1 MKRKVQRH
9 QTLIISY
16 LIAVVLFAAISVYKP
31 GFASIDHIRVLCSE
45 AAIIGIVAIGQ
56 TFVIITGGIDLS
68 VAWMVGIAAI
78 MVTNTTGS
86 LDENLIWAVPFI
98 LILTTLFGVVNGC
111 CIAYLNMPPIVMT
124 LGMNTVLQGGLVAVT
139 QGAPGGAAP
148 ALIKKMGQGSLGG
161 MPYLILIWIL
171 LAAAVTLLL
180 FKMRYGRE
188 LFAVGNNATVAAYS
202 GISVRKVTLAA
213 YAVSGLTAG
222 IAGMLLAGKV
232 GQSYLGIGD
241 NFQFQS
247 IAAVAIGG
255 TSLMGGNGNY
265 LGTVAGAFTITII
278 LAILAALNLPFGVQ
292 KMAYGIVV
300 LISVLMS
307 VRKGLRKSGKAG

>member
-1 MKRKVQRH
+1 MKMKVQRH
-9 QTLIISY
+9 QTLIVSY
-16 LIAVVLFAAISVYKP
+16 LIAVILFAAISVYKP

-45 AAIIGIVAIGQ
+45 AAIIGVVAIGQ

-78 MVTNTTGS
+78 MVTNTTHG
-86 LDENLIWAVPFI
+86 LDENLIWAIPFI
-98 LILTTLFGVVNGC
+98 LILTTLFGVVNGF

-148 ALIKKMGQGSLGG
+148 AFVKKMGQGSVIG
-161 MPYLILIWIL
+161 MPYLILIWIV

-202 GISVRKVTLAA
+202 GISVRKVTLTA

-300 LISVLMS
+300 LFSVLMS
-307 VRKGLRKSGKAG
+307 VRKGLRK

>member
-78 MVTNTTGS
+78 MVTNTTHS
-86 LDENLIWAVPFI
+86 LDEILIWAVPFI
-98 LILTTLFGVVNGC
+98 LILTTLFGVVNGF

-307 VRKGLRKSGKAG
+307 VRKGLRK

>member
-1 MKRKVQRH
+1 M
-9 QTLIISY
+9 
-16 LIAVVLFAAISVYKP
+16 VV
-31 GFASIDHIRVLCSE
+31 
-45 AAIIGIVAIGQ
+45 
-56 TFVIITGGIDLS
+56 
-68 VAWMVGIAAI
+68 IAAI
-78 MVTNTTGS
+78 MVTNTTHS

-98 LILTTLFGVVNGC
+98 LILTTLFGVVNGF

-307 VRKGLRKSGKAG
+307 VRKGLRK

>member
-1 MKRKVQRH
+1 MNAKLKIKKH

-16 LIAVVLFAAISVYKP
+16 FIALVLFIGISVYKP
-31 GFASIDHIRVLCSE
+31 GFASAGHIRVVCSE
-45 AAIIGIVAIGQ
+45 AAIIGMVAIGQ

-68 VAWMVGIAAI
+68 VAWMVGIASI
-78 MVTNTTGS
+78 MITNVTNGQDS
-86 LDENLIWAVPFI
+86 RSIYVIPFI
-98 LILTTLFGVVNGC
+98 LILTAFFGMVNGF

-124 LGMNTVLQGGLVAVT
+124 LGMNTVLQGGLVAIT

-148 ALIKKMGQGSLGG
+148 PFVKTLGQSSLGG
-161 MPYLILIWIL
+161 IPYLVLIWVVL
-171 LAAAVTLLL
+171 MVLVTMLL
-180 FKMRYGRE
+180 FKMKYGRE
-188 LFAVGNNATVAAYS
+188 LFAVGNNAVVAKYS
-202 GISVRKVTLAA
+202 GINVKKVILTA

-222 IAGMLLAGKV
+222 IAGILLSGKV

-278 LAILAALNLPFGVQ
+278 LGILAALNLPFGVQ

-300 LISVLMS
+300 LFSVLMS
-307 VRKGLRKSGKAG
+307 VRRGMKK

>member
-1 MKRKVQRH
+1 MKMKVQRH

-78 MVTNTTGS
+78 MVTNTTHS

-98 LILTTLFGVVNGC
+98 LILTTLFGVVNGF

-307 VRKGLRKSGKAG
+307 VRKGLRK

>member
-1 MKRKVQRH
+1 MKTKVKKH
-9 QTLIISY
+9 QTLIVSY
-16 LIAVVLFAAISVYKP
+16 LIALLLFAGISIYKP

-45 AAIIGIVAIGQ
+45 AAIIGIIAIGQ

-78 MVTNTTGS
+78 MITNVTHS
-86 LDENLIWAVPFI
+86 LDENLIWAVPII
-98 LILTTLFGVVNGC
+98 LILTTAFGMINGF
-111 CIAYLNMPPIVMT
+111 CISYLNMPPIVMT
-124 LGMNTVLQGGLVAVT
+124 LGMNTVLQGGLVAIT

-148 ALIKKMGQGSLGG
+148 AFVKKMGQTNIAGI
-161 MPYLILIWIL
+161 PYLLIIWVILMI
-171 LAAAVTLLL
+171 AVTLLL
-180 FKMRYGRE
+180 FKMKYGRE
-188 LFAVGNNATVAAYS
+188 IFAVGNNATVADYS
-202 GISVRKVTLAA
+202 GINVKRVRMIA

-222 IAGMLLAGKV
+222 IAGILLAGKV

-278 LAILAALNLPFGVQ
+278 LGILAALNLPFGVQ

-300 LISVLMS
+300 LFSVLMS
-307 VRKGLRKSGKAG
+307 VRRGIKK

>member
-1 MKRKVQRH
+1 MKTKLKKH
-9 QTLIISY
+9 QTLIVSY
-16 LIAVVLFAAISVYKP
+16 LIVLLLFSGISIYKP

-45 AAIIGIVAIGQ
+45 AAIIGIIAIGQ

-78 MVTNTTGS
+78 MITNVTHS
-86 LDENLIWAVPFI
+86 LDENLIWAVPI
-98 LILTTLFGVVNGC
+98 ISILTTAFGMINGF
-111 CIAYLNMPPIVMT
+111 CISYLNMPPIVMT
-124 LGMNTVLQGGLVAVT
+124 LGMNTVLQGGLVAIT

-148 ALIKKMGQGSLGG
+148 AFIKKMGQTNIAGI
-161 MPYLILIWIL
+161 PYLLIIWVILMF
-171 LAAAVTLLL
+171 AVTLLL
-180 FKMRYGRE
+180 FKMKYGRE
-188 LFAVGNNATVAAYS
+188 IFAVGNNATVADYS
-202 GISVRKVTLAA
+202 GINVKRVKMIA

-222 IAGMLLAGKV
+222 IAGILLAGKV

-278 LAILAALNLPFGVQ
+278 LGILAALNLPFGVQ

-300 LISVLMS
+300 LFSVLMS
-307 VRKGLRKSGKAG
+307 VRRGIKSSNN

>member
-1 MKRKVQRH
+1 MKTKIKKH
-9 QTLIISY
+9 QTLIVSY
-16 LIAVVLFAAISVYKP
+16 LIALILFAGISIYKP

-45 AAIIGIVAIGQ
+45 AAIIGIIAIGQ

-78 MVTNTTGS
+78 MITNVTHG
-86 LDENLIWAVPFI
+86 LDENLIWAVPNI
-98 LILTTLFGVVNGC
+98 LILTTVFGIINGF
-111 CIAYLNMPPIVMT
+111 CISYLNMPPIVMT
-124 LGMNTVLQGGLVAVT
+124 LGMNTVLQGGLVAIT

-148 ALIKKMGQGSLGG
+148 GFIKKMGQSNIAGI
-161 MPYLILIWIL
+161 PYLLIIWAILTI
-171 LAAAVTLLL
+171 AVTMLL
-180 FKMRYGRE
+180 FKMKYGRE
-188 LFAVGNNATVAAYS
+188 IFAVGNNATVADYS
-202 GISVRKVTLAA
+202 GINVKKVKLAA

-222 IAGMLLAGKV
+222 IAGILLAGKV

-278 LAILAALNLPFGVQ
+278 LGILAALNLPFGVQ

-300 LISVLMS
+300 LFSVLMS
-307 VRKGLRKSGKAG
+307 VRRGIKK